1 MIDAITAAILAGGVL
16 MTVSV
21 ICTTVLTAMNMTT
34 KRRVQDEAEDLDA
47 VQADALA
54 AKADALAARKAA
66 DEVAVRLG
74 LVENRTSAIANLVN
88 KTNPRVKV

>member
-1 MIDAITAAILAGGVL
+1 MIDAITAAILAGGVF

-54 AKADALAARKAA
+54 AKKAA
-66 DEVAVRLG
+66 DEMLPRLVAV
-74 LVENRTSAIANLVN
+74 ENSVASIRGLVN
-88 KTNPRVKV
+88 KVNPRVKV

>member
-1 MIDAITAAILAGGVL
+1 VIDAITAAILAGGVF

-54 AKADALAARKAA
+54 AKADALAARKAT
-66 DEVAVRLG
+66 DELVARLG

>member
-1 MIDAITAAILAGGVL
+1 VIDAITAAILAGGVF

-54 AKADALAARKAA
+54 AKKAA
-66 DEVAVRLG
+66 DEMLPRLVAV
-74 LVENRTSAIANLVN
+74 ENSVASIRGLVN
-88 KTNPRVKV
+88 KVNPRVKV

>member
-1 MIDAITAAILAGGVL
+1 MIDAITAAILAGGVF

-34 KRRVQDEAEDLDA
+34 KHRVQDEAEDLDA

-54 AKADALAARKAA
+54 AKKAV
-66 DEVAVRLG
+66 DDFLPRLIA
-74 LVENRTSAIANLVN
+74 VENRTSSIAGLVN
-88 KTNPRVKV
+88 KANPRVKV